1 MAMELT
7 RLKVWKLSLHVCA
20 NTVLVPR
27 HPLSPA
33 PAPHYSFCWVSHV
46 GVHNH
51 SKWINTHHVVMLCG
65 WISLAWRNV
74 LWGRL
79 GRLMPD
85 ILGLSP
91 GSDLLSSSV
100 QWKIITV
107 LISEVCELIEVI
119 NINFLAQCL
128 AQGKHLINSS
138 WLIQPSALSQKS

>member
-1 MAMELT
+1 
-7 RLKVWKLSLHVCA
+7 
-20 NTVLVPR
+20 
-27 HPLSPA
+27 
-33 PAPHYSFCWVSHV
+33 
-46 GVHNH
+46 
-51 SKWINTHHVVMLCG
+51 
-65 WISLAWRNV
+65 
-74 LWGRL
+74 
-79 GRLMPD
+79 MPD

-138 WLIQPSALSQKS
+138 